1 MQFDSWESAIA
12 YLDDLAQRL
21 RESGASDAANELHA
35 ILHESAWTTSSELL
49 GEIKLTLAD
58 VRRKKKGNLS
68 PAVLKDID
76 AFIAFIDKAWK
87 NANR

>member
-1 MQFDSWESAIA
+1 MKFDSWETAVA

-21 RESGASDAANELHA
+21 RESGVSDSADELHA

-49 GEIKLTLAD
+49 GEIKLSLAEA
-58 VRRKKKGNLS
+58 RSKHKTRL
-68 PAVLKDID
+68 PTAILKDID
-76 AFIAFIDKAWK
+76 AFIAFVDEAWN

>member
-1 MQFDSWESAIA
+1 MKFDSWESAIA
-12 YLDDLAQRL
+12 YLDDLGQRL
-21 RESGASDAANELHA
+21 RESGASAAAENLHI

-49 GEIKLTLAD
+49 GEIKLTLA
-58 VRRKKKGNLS
+58 VVHREKEGKLPS
-68 PAVLKDID
+68 AIMKDID